1 MRKFF
6 EKLTLLFLLA
16 LIGVATLAIAVFL
29 DYTGFIN
36 LHGSLPDA
44 VKKNK
49 VVAEYIHLADI
60 NSLAPRDQKSVLLK
74 EKEAYVE
81 NLFKQMKIESSRI
94 HEEKRKLEQLFR
106 TLEEEKDALKM
117 ERNGFLK
124 EVAKE
129 QEIRQIKENKD
140 LIARLDNL
148 AATYAKMAPQDAA
161 KVIDKIQPIT
171 LSFEVLRRLNPKTL
185 GAILSQLEEG
195 KAAKYVQMLQ
205 GSGPQ
210 NTNDNQGELMA
221 QNP

>member
-16 LIGVATLAIAVFL
+16 LIVVATLAIAVFL

>member
-6 EKLTLLFLLA
+6 EKLTVLLLLA
-16 LIGVATLAIAVFL
+16 LVLVSALAIAVFL

-49 VVAEYIHLADI
+49 IVEEYIHLADI
-60 NSLAPRDQKSVLLK
+60 NSLAPRDQKSILLK

-94 HEEKRKLEQLFR
+94 HEEKKKLEQLFR
-106 TLEEEKDALKM
+106 TLEEEKDALKV
-117 ERNGFLK
+117 ERDGFIK
-124 EVAKE
+124 EVEKE
-129 QEIRQIKENKD
+129 QELRQIKENKE

-161 KVIDKIQPIT
+161 KVIDKIQPIS
-171 LSFEVLRRLNPKTL
+171 LSFEVLRRLTPKTL

-205 GSGPQ
+205 GSDPQ
-210 NTNDNQGELMA
+210 DSNGGQENLMA